1 MCGLWLLNLLVC
13 LSIQGLIALS
23 LCGNKIDNV
32 EVVVEEVSKLKNLRA
47 LWLNNN
53 PVVENW
59 YECVC

>member
-1 MCGLWLLNLLVC
+1 MCGLWLLKLLVC
-13 LSIQGLIALS
+13 LCIQGLIALS

-59 YECVC
+59 YVYVY